1 MKLTGRV
8 VGVDRGV
15 HVLAATSE
23 GELLAN
29 RKANERHRRVV
40 AGHQRQL
47 DAVTVKDARGRP
59 MNRLDPAR
67 IAAVERLARAKERE
81 ANARLDHAHAQGS
94 FAPNTVRI
102 GKTALRLVRENDVLG
117 FEALNL
123 RGMTRSAKGSVEEP
137 GRNVA
142 AKAGLNRDAGFGL
155 LRQLVGEKAGWL
167 LAVSSTSM
175 QGICRRRAADVCAF
189 RRRVVGEGALF
200 SRVRPCAAR

>member
-1 MKLTGRV
+1 M
-8 VGVDRGV
+8 
-15 HVLAATSE
+15 
-23 GELLAN
+23 
-29 RKANERHRRVV
+29 
-40 AGHQRQL
+40 
-47 DAVTVKDARGRP
+47 
-59 MNRLDPAR
+59 
-67 IAAVERLARAKERE
+67 
-81 ANARLDHAHAQGS
+81 
-94 FAPNTVRI
+94 
-102 GKTALRLVRENDVLG
+102 LG

-142 AKAGLNRDAGFGL
+142 AKAGLNRAVLDAGFGL

-200 SRVRPCAAR
+200 ARVRPCAAR